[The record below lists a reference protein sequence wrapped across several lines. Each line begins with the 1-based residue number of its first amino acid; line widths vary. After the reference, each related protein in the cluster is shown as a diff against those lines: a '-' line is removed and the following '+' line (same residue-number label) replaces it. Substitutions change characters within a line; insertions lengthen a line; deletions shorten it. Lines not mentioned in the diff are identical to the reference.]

1 MGNSITVKR
10 KKAKVMKI
18 DGETFRIKTPAT
30 AREVTAE
37 YPGYVLLDSQAVKNF
52 GVRAKPL
59 EPNQILK
66 PKKTYFLVELP
77 KLPPETTA
85 AERDDS
91 NNKLP
96 YRRVMS
102 GIHVGAKE
110 RLEMLMLSRRTVSDV
125 TIGRSDGGDGFRPG
139 QTSVRLRLPR
149 SQITK
154 LMEESKD
161 ASEIA
166 DKILG
171 IYMERSGEICGGRG
185 GGDGRRKLGSGEIK
199 PREKQVS
206 FAGEGGRELPVLWSR
221 NEK

>member
-10 KKAKVMKI
+10 TKAKVMKI
-18 DGETFRIKTPAT
+18 DGETFRIKTPVT

-37 YPGYVLLDSQAVKNF
+37 YPGYVLLDSQAVKHF

-77 KLPPETTA
+77 KLPPDT
-85 AERDDS
+85 D
-91 NNKLP
+91 NKLP

-125 TIGRSDGGDGFRPG
+125 TIGRSDGGDGFGPGLGVGPG

-154 LMEESKD
+154 LMEESND

-166 DKILG
+166 EKILG
-171 IYMERSGEICGGRG
+171 IYKERSGEIGRG
-185 GGDGRRKLGSGEIK
+185 RSGGDGRRNFGSGEIK
-199 PREKQVS
+199 AREVIHTFTLNILPR
-206 FAGEGGRELPVLWSR
+206 
-221 NEK
+221 